1 MFECFYR
8 SAPPPPPCVD
18 RIPVTSITTNGV
30 STFAED
36 DDIYEVPVAQED
48 SGMLSG
54 NPLFTFSET

>member
-1 MFECFYR
+1 MLYYSLIY

-18 RIPVTSITTNGV
+18 RIPVTSITSNGV
-30 STFAED
+30 NAFADDD

-54 NPLFTFSET
+54 SANQEM